1 MNKIREY
8 FTFTRS
14 ERNGILVLLVL
25 IVILTV
31 TPSLLDLFLKKQK
44 VDYSQFEA
52 EIDKFIASSQNQ
64 EIDSNE
70 NNINLDT
77 IKKEY
82 FPFDPNNVTEIELYK
97 LGLSQKLVKT
107 WLNFRNKGGK
117 FYDKDDVKKIYGLPD
132 SVFKKI
138 EPYITIV
145 NLDNHNN
152 IYNNNWK
159 EKFNSNWIENKSQQP
174 YCKDSKT
181 TTAIEINN
189 ADTAQFSTLPGIGYG
204 YARLIIKYRER
215 LGGFVKKEQLLEVY
229 GFTNETYLKIVNLVY
244 VDATNIRKI
253 NLNKAEYKDLY
264 KHPYFSKD
272 LINRILEY
280 RKIQGKINNIDEMVK
295 NKMITQEEADKI
307 KPYSEF

>member
-52 EIDKFIASSQNQ
+52 EIDKFIKNSLS
-64 EIDSNE
+64 SNE
-70 NNINLDT
+70 AIGNNINLDS
-77 IKKEY
+77 IKVEY

-132 SVFKKI
+132 SV
-138 EPYITIV
+138 
-145 NLDNHNN
+145 
-152 IYNNNWK
+152 
-159 EKFNSNWIENKSQQP
+159 
-174 YCKDSKT
+174 
-181 TTAIEINN
+181 
-189 ADTAQFSTLPGIGYG
+189 
-204 YARLIIKYRER
+204 
-215 LGGFVKKEQLLEVY
+215 
-229 GFTNETYLKIVNLVY
+229 
-244 VDATNIRKI
+244 
-253 NLNKAEYKDLY
+253 
-264 KHPYFSKD
+264 
-272 LINRILEY
+272 
-280 RKIQGKINNIDEMVK
+280 
-295 NKMITQEEADKI
+295 
-307 KPYSEF
+307 